1 MSLIEGFEHI
11 ARQDE
16 PLAPHTRLGIG
27 GSAEYFAEPLV
38 LEELTGLVRRF
49 SDTKQPVR
57 LLGSGTNL
65 VVSDR
70 GVKGLVIR
78 LNAPAFCEL
87 KVDGNQITVGGGT
100 QLAHFVATAA
110 REGLAGPEQLV
121 GIPGTIGGAL
131 HLNVG
136 THAESIGNWIR
147 GARVLTRAGEIIE
160 RDQDSL
166 SFSYRESSLNELAIL
181 NATFEFDRES
191 PETLTRR
198 MQKLWIVRRAQQPV
212 SQSRSIYV
220 FKDPVGESAAELI
233 ERSGLTGF
241 QSGHVGISET
251 DGNIFVAEEG
261 ATAEEMLKLIE
272 MARQR
277 VFETTGIELKLG
289 VDIW

>member
-1 MSLIEGFEHI
+1 MSLIDGFEHV

-16 PLAPHTRLGIG
+16 PLAPYTRLGIG
-27 GSAEYFAEPLV
+27 GGAEYFAEPLA
-38 LEELTGLVRRF
+38 LEELVSLVQRF
-49 SDTKQPVR
+49 SEAKQPIR

-65 VVSDR
+65 VVNDA

-78 LNAPAFCEL
+78 LNAPAFCALAVE
-87 KVDGNQITVGGGT
+87 GNRITVGGGT

-147 GARVLTRAGEIIE
+147 SATVLTRAGEVVE

-181 NATFEFDRES
+181 SATFEFDRES
-191 PETLTRR
+191 SETLTRR

-212 SQSRSIYV
+212 SQARSIYV

-251 DGNIFVAEEG
+251 DGNIFIAEEG
-261 ATAEEMLKLIE
+261 ATADEMLKLIE
-272 MARQR
+272 LAKQK
-277 VFETTGIELKLG
+277 VFESTGIELKLG